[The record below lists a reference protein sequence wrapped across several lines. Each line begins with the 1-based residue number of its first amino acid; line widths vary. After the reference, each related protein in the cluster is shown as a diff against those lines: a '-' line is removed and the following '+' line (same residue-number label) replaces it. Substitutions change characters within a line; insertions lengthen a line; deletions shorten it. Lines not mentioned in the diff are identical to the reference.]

1 MMLTFPAGRVGAALL
16 LLRIYAAIVGSHWV
30 AQSLETHVLTSVVAG
45 ILGICLLLG
54 LFTRAAALAICL
66 FIAVLVFE
74 EFLPVADVLQ
84 LLIFGALGLAGAGA
98 FSLDARIFGRQVIR
112 IRP

>member
-1 MMLTFPAGRVGAALL
+1 MLTFPAGRVGAALL
-16 LLRIYAAIVGSHWV
+16 LLRIYAVIVSSHWV
-30 AQSLETHVLTSVVAG
+30 AQSLETHLLTRVVAG
-45 ILGICLLLG
+45 VLGICLILG

-66 FIAVLVFE
+66 FIAALVFE
-74 EFLPVADVLQ
+74 EFLPAADVFQ
-84 LLIFGALGLAGAGA
+84 ILIFSALGLAGAGA